1 MSPRLFT
8 FGVGGRQGAR
18 VHEFPLRDHQ
28 RFAQAPISGRFLRGR
43 GRMPPSHPEAAGSGG
58 RGWGPGVTQGR
69 VSAGPPWGR
78 GEGAVGRGA
87 GRGRAWRPA
96 RRSRCRRCRALAGPS
111 IRLSSSAPSGRSLR
125 PHGQGPAR
133 GQRPGGGGAE
143 FAHRPGKALGWG
155 WVRAA
160 GRGSPEA
167 LGPTAKL
174 LRLTQAMGRFPPAE
188 LSAATT
194 PPPAKGGPTC
204 SWELGSAFR
213 LLSAALLCPSSV
225 T

>member
-1 MSPRLFT
+1 MSRCLFT

-18 VHEFPLRDHQ
+18 VHELPLWDGQ
-28 RFAQAPISGRFLRGR
+28 SFAQAPISGRFLRGR
-43 GRMPPSHPEAAGSGG
+43 GRMPPSHPEAAWSGG

-69 VSAGPPWGR
+69 AALDPARAAGWV
-78 GEGAVGRGA
+78 GAGA

-125 PHGQGPAR
+125 PHGPGPAR
-133 GQRPGGGGAE
+133 GQRPGGGGAA
-143 FAHRPGKALGWG
+143 FAHRLGKAARWG

-167 LGPTAKL
+167 PGPTAKL

-188 LSAATT
+188 LSAATL
-194 PPPAKGGPTC
+194 P
-204 SWELGSAFR
+204 SRQRR
-213 LLSAALLCPSSV
+213 LKNFEK
-225 T
+225 